1 MNLITFFIRS
11 IIINFLEQ
19 SSEEGS
25 SVAYLYCNYK
35 ERNNQTATNLV
46 ACVLKQLLQTRP
58 TVADDAV
65 TLYQKHLSKKTRPCL
80 DELNCLLQSEVRRFS
95 RVFVVIDALD
105 ECTECEATI
114 LLHELRKLLSHI
126 RLLVLSRHVK
136 YIERELHQEAY
147 LEIFA
152 HDEDIERYAKARI
165 QEQSKLIRHL
175 KAEPTLRD
183 DILQSVVKKAQGM
196 YVFPFSS
203 GSTICYDMIWF

>member
-1 MNLITFFIRS
+1 MTLITFSIRS

-19 SSEEGS
+19 SLEQGS

-58 TVADDAV
+58 TIADDAI
-65 TLYQKHLSKKTRPCL
+65 TLYSKHMSKKTRPSL
-80 DELNCLLQSEVRRFS
+80 DEINCLLQSEVRRFS

-114 LLHELRKLLSHI
+114 LLRELRKLLSHI
-126 RLLVLSRHVK
+126 HLLVISRHVK
-136 YIERELHQEAY
+136 YIESELDQEAC

-152 HDEDIERYAKARI
+152 HDEDIERYTKVRI
-165 QEQSKLIRHL
+165 QEQSKLIRHV
-175 KAEPTLRD
+175 KAEPSLRN
-183 DILQSVVKKAQGM
+183 DILQSVVKKAHGM
-196 YVFPFSS
+196 
-203 GSTICYDMIWF
+203 